1 VTSSRAERLRALR
14 GRLAELG
21 VDGFFL
27 PRTDEHG
34 SEYLPPDAQRVAWL
48 TGFTGSAAQVIVLM
62 EKAAVFTDGRYTVQ
76 IAAEV
81 DEALFERRHVTEHPP
96 GRWLEECLPAGGR
109 LGFDPFLVRRP
120 ERDRLAKA
128 VAGKGG
134 ALVPL
139 SPDPVDTIWSDRP
152 PPAVST
158 VTRQGERHAGESS
171 ALKRERIGA
180 EIGRKGADWL
190 LLTGADS
197 IAWLLNIRGHD
208 IPYNPLCLS
217 FALLRADGTCR
228 WFVDPRKI
236 EGGLDLGNAVAVEP
250 IDAFLPALDRLAGAR
265 VLADTHEAHLGYL
278 ERIEAAGTRVV
289 EADNPILLAKATKNV
304 VEIQGAVDAQ
314 RRDGAA
320 VVRFLAWLDSQAPG
334 SVDELQAA
342 DRLIGERARDPVFQ
356 GESFPTISA
365 HGPNAALPHYRSVP
379 ETNRPLS
386 GDTVYLVDSGGQ
398 YLDATTDITRTVAL
412 GAPPAELR
420 QRFTLVLKGHIAIA
434 TALFPEGSTGAQLD
448 TLARLALWQHGLDF
462 DHGTGHG
469 IGSYLCV
476 HEGPQRISKAGGGAA
491 LRPGMIVSNE
501 PGYYKV
507 GAYGIR
513 IENLVVVERREKPA
527 GGERELLGFRTLTLC
542 PIDRRLVDKTLLAGD
557 EHAWL
562 DAYHARVQ
570 KELAPLLTGGAADW
584 LVRACRPI

>member
-1 VTSSRAERLRALR
+1 MSLPQGERLRALR
-14 GRLAELG
+14 GRLGDLG

-81 DEALFERRHVTEHPP
+81 DEALFERRHVIEHPP
-96 GRWLEECLPAGGR
+96 SRWLEDSLPEGGR

-120 ERDRLAKA
+120 ERDRLAKV
-128 VAGKGG
+128 VADKGG
-134 ALVPL
+134 TLVPL
-139 SPDPVDTIWSDRP
+139 SPNPVDSIWIDRP
-152 PPAVST
+152 APPIST
-158 VTRQGERHAGESS
+158 VTRLDDRYAGESS
-171 ALKRERIGA
+171 ALKRERIGT

-228 WFVDPRKI
+228 WFVDPRKLPDRL
-236 EGGLDLGNAVAVEP
+236 ELGNAVAIEP
-250 IDAFLPALDRLAGAR
+250 IDAFLPALDGLTGMR
-265 VLADTHEAHLGYL
+265 VVADPQEAHLGYL
-278 ERIEAAGTRVV
+278 ERLEAAGARLV
-289 EADNPILLAKATKNV
+289 EADNPILLAKATKNAT
-304 VEIQGAVDAQ
+304 EIEGAVDAQ

-320 VVRFLAWLDSQAPG
+320 MVRFLAWLDSQPPG
-334 SVDELQAA
+334 SVDELEAA
-342 DRLIGERARDPVFQ
+342 DRLTGERAKDPLFQ

-386 GDTVYLVDSGGQ
+386 TDTVYLVDSGGQ

-412 GAPPAELR
+412 GDPPAEVR
-420 QRFTLVLKGHIAIA
+420 ERFTLVLKGHIAIA
-434 TALFPEGSTGAQLD
+434 TVVFPVGSTGAQLD

-476 HEGPQRISKAGGGAA
+476 HEGPQRISKAGGGVA

-501 PGYYKV
+501 PGYYKA

-513 IENLVVVERREKPA
+513 IENLVVVEPREKPA
-527 GGERELLGFRTLTLC
+527 GGERALLGFREPHAL
-542 PIDRRLVDKTLLAGD
+542 PDRPPPHRQGPPDGWGAGLG
-557 EHAWL
+557 ECL
-562 DAYHARVQ
+562 S
-570 KELAPLLTGGAADW
+570 
-584 LVRACRPI
+584 RPRP